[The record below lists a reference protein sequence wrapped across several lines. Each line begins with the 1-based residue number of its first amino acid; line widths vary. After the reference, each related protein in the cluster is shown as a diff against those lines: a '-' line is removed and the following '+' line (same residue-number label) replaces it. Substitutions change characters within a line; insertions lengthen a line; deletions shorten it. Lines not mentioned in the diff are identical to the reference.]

1 MLMEGVQ
8 CCGFV
13 GRVDVVT
20 ECEYLTN
27 RYVAFIAPCGRSRWK
42 VSSAAVVGRVDV
54 VGQSV
59 AIAAPL
65 AVLLILSLLYQM
77 AGSGARLL

>member
-1 MLMEGVQ
+1 M
-8 CCGFV
+8 
-13 GRVDVVT
+13 
-20 ECEYLTN
+20 
-27 RYVAFIAPCGRSRWK
+27 AFIAPCGRSRWK